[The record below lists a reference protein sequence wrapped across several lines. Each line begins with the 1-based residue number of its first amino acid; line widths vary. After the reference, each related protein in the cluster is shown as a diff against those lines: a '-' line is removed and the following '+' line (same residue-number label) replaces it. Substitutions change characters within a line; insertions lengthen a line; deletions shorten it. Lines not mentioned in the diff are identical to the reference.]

1 MVGASAARA
10 SGVTVPTVDRPVG
23 MPTRSAT
30 RATARS
36 PSWWNRRVKPVGA
49 KASGSEAGRPKIV
62 VDVSMAET
70 SRRMVGMSSTRAKA
84 SRARRKP
91 ISVSAAPSA

>member
-1 MVGASAARA
+1 MEAGGPRAGDELGAR
-10 SGVTVPTVDRPVG
+10 VPTVDRPVG
-23 MPTRSAT
+23 MPARSAT

-49 KASGSEAGRPKIV
+49 KASGIEAGRPKIV

-70 SRRMVGMSSTRAKA
+70 SRRMLGMSSTRA
-84 SRARRKP
+84 
-91 ISVSAAPSA
+91 